1 MTHDRVR
8 LPQSLYTAEGVRRL
22 DRAAIE
28 GCGIAGMTLMERAG
42 AAAFAVLREHWPAA
56 RRLAVVCGAG
66 NNAGD
71 GYVVAR
77 LAHAAGLA
85 VTVLECAERGRLK
98 GDARTAAEAAMA
110 AGTVPQGFDAALL
123 PQHDLIVDALLGTG
137 LAREVG
143 GAIGLCIEAIN
154 GSGVPVLAIDLP
166 SGLDADTGSVLGRA
180 VIAEATI
187 TFIGVKQGLLT
198 GAGPDHCGR
207 LYHDDLGVPA
217 AVYRA
222 VDPSA
227 ERLDLSRWS
236 AWLRPRRRSA
246 HKGHF
251 GHVLVIGGEIGYA
264 GAARLAAEAALRVGA
279 GLVSLATRARHAVL
293 AGITRPEIMC
303 HPIEEAAALGAL
315 CEKANVMAIGPGLGR
330 TPWAIALLAR
340 ALDSGLPLCV
350 DADGLNLLAE
360 EPMRREDWVLT
371 PHPGEAGRLLGCD
384 TEAVQADRFEAA
396 RGLQRRYGGVVVLK
410 GTGTLVCD
418 RAGRISVC
426 DAGNPGMAS
435 GGMGDVLTGVIAG
448 LIAQGLSPDE
458 AAALGVCL
466 HAVAGDR
473 AALAGQRGTLA
484 MDLMPHLRVLVNP
497 GE

>member
-1 MTHDRVR
+1 MTPPP
-8 LPQSLYTAEGVRRL
+8 LPKSLYTAEGVRRL

-28 GCGIAGMTLMERAG
+28 GCGIPGITLMERAG

-98 GDARTAAEAAMA
+98 GDAWTAAELAMT
-110 AGTVPQGFDAALL
+110 AGIVPQAFDAAFLA
-123 PQHDLIVDALLGTG
+123 QHDLIVDALLGTG
-137 LAREVG
+137 LAREVS
-143 GAIGLCIEAIN
+143 GAIGLYIDAIN

-166 SGLDADTGSVLGRA
+166 SGLDADTGSALGRA
-180 VIAEATI
+180 VFARATI
-187 TFIGVKQGLLT
+187 TFVGVKQGLLT

-207 LYHDDLGVPA
+207 LYHNDLGVPV
-217 AVYRA
+217 AVYRT

-236 AWLRPRRRSA
+236 AWLRPRRPSA

-251 GHVLVIGGEIGYA
+251 GHVLVVGGEIGYA
-264 GAARLAAEAALRVGA
+264 GAARMAAEAALRVGA
-279 GLVSLATRARHAVL
+279 GLVSLATRARHA
-293 AGITRPEIMC
+293 AEASIMRPEIMC
-303 HPIEEAAALGAL
+303 HPIEEAPALGAL
-315 CEKANVMAIGPGLGR
+315 CEKANVVAIGPGLGR
-330 TPWAIALLAR
+330 SPWAVALLAR
-340 ALDSGLPLCV
+340 ALDCGSPLCL

-360 EPMRREDWVLT
+360 EPMRRDDWVLT

-396 RGLQRRYGGVVVLK
+396 REVQRRYGGVVVLK
-410 GTGTLVCD
+410 GAGTLVCD
-418 RAGRISVC
+418 REGRIAVC
-426 DAGNPGMAS
+426 EAGNAGMAS
-435 GGMGDVLTGVIAG
+435 GGMGDILTGVIAG

-466 HAVAGDR
+466 HALAGDR

-484 MDLMPHLRVLVNP
+484 MDLMPHLRALVNP
-497 GE
+497 AE

>member
-1 MTHDRVR
+1 MTPPP
-8 LPQSLYTAEGVRRL
+8 LPKSLYTAEGVRRL

-28 GCGIAGMTLMERAG
+28 GCGIPGITLMERAG
-42 AAAFAVLREHWPAA
+42 AAAFAVLRENWPAA

-98 GDARTAAEAAMA
+98 GDAWTAAELAMT
-110 AGTVPQGFDAALL
+110 AGIVPQAFDAAFLA
-123 PQHDLIVDALLGTG
+123 QHDLIVDALLGTG
-137 LAREVG
+137 LAREVS
-143 GAIGLCIEAIN
+143 GAIGLCIDAIN

-166 SGLDADTGSVLGRA
+166 SGLDADTGSALGRA
-180 VIAEATI
+180 VFARATI
-187 TFIGVKQGLLT
+187 TFVGVKQGLLT

-207 LYHDDLGVPA
+207 LYHNDLGVPV
-217 AVYRA
+217 AVYRT

-236 AWLRPRRRSA
+236 AWLRPRRPSA

-251 GHVLVIGGEIGYA
+251 GHVLVVGGEIGYA
-264 GAARLAAEAALRVGA
+264 GAARMAAEAALRVGA
-279 GLVSLATRARHAVL
+279 GLVSLATRARHA
-293 AGITRPEIMC
+293 AEASIARPEIMC

-315 CEKANVMAIGPGLGR
+315 CEKANVVAIGPGLGR
-330 TPWAIALLAR
+330 SPWAVALLAR
-340 ALDSGLPLCV
+340 ALDCGSPLCL

-360 EPMRREDWVLT
+360 EPMRRDDWVLT

-396 RGLQRRYGGVVVLK
+396 REVQRRYGGVVVLK
-410 GTGTLVCD
+410 GAGTLVCD
-418 RAGRISVC
+418 REGRIAVC
-426 DAGNPGMAS
+426 EAGNAGMAS
-435 GGMGDVLTGVIAG
+435 GGMGDILTGVIAG

-466 HAVAGDR
+466 HALAGDR

-484 MDLMPHLRVLVNP
+484 MDLMPHLRALVNP
-497 GE
+497 AE

>member
-1 MTHDRVR
+1 MTPPP
-8 LPQSLYTAEGVRRL
+8 LPKSLYTAEGVRRL

-28 GCGIAGMTLMERAG
+28 GCGIPGITLMERAG
-42 AAAFAVLREHWPAA
+42 AAAFAVLRENWPAA

-98 GDARTAAEAAMA
+98 GDAWTAAELAMT
-110 AGTVPQGFDAALL
+110 AGIVPQAFDAAFLA
-123 PQHDLIVDALLGTG
+123 QHDLIVDALLGTG
-137 LAREVG
+137 LAREVS
-143 GAIGLCIEAIN
+143 GAIGLCIDAIN

-166 SGLDADTGSVLGRA
+166 SGLDADTGSALGRA
-180 VIAEATI
+180 VFARATI
-187 TFIGVKQGLLT
+187 TFVGVKQGLLT

-207 LYHDDLGVPA
+207 LYHNDLGVPV
-217 AVYRA
+217 AVYRT

-236 AWLRPRRRSA
+236 AWLRPRRPSA

-251 GHVLVIGGEIGYA
+251 GHVLVVGGEIGYA
-264 GAARLAAEAALRVGA
+264 GAARMAAEAALRVGA
-279 GLVSLATRARHAVL
+279 GLVSLATRARHA
-293 AGITRPEIMC
+293 AEASIMRPEIMC
-303 HPIEEAAALGAL
+303 HPIEEAPALGAL
-315 CEKANVMAIGPGLGR
+315 CEKANVVAIGPGLGR
-330 TPWAIALLAR
+330 SPWAVALLAR
-340 ALDSGLPLCV
+340 ALDCGSPLCL

-360 EPMRREDWVLT
+360 EPMRRDDWVLT

-396 RGLQRRYGGVVVLK
+396 REVQRRYGGVVVLK
-410 GTGTLVCD
+410 GAGTLVCD
-418 RAGRISVC
+418 REGRIAVC
-426 DAGNPGMAS
+426 EAGNAGMAS
-435 GGMGDVLTGVIAG
+435 GGMGDILTGVIAG

-466 HAVAGDR
+466 HALAGDR

-484 MDLMPHLRVLVNP
+484 MDLMPHLRALVNP
-497 GE
+497 AE